1 MIVRTFVGTNIM
13 ERATA
18 IPAQWWQIGRHQAGG
33 HCYGIGG
40 VPRGGG
46 QHCGRGRQP
55 RGSPVAACKEPPRG
69 SWLPPPWKL
78 PWCPLVASWR
88 LPWSYLA
95 ATNEDIGGCQLLGG
109 YQAGS
114 SEGGGCPS
122 LACLA
127 PLSLLTTSLSFLSPR
142 LCFVAAAW
150 PAPPHQ
156 PSWYLPPAWPA
167 PPHQPPWYLPAVL
180 TSQSTQLP
188 LGLHIR
194 NAIPSDVIL
203 APLVPTVPLVP
214 TRCVHFPAHSATA
227 WSTH

>member
-1 MIVRTFVGTNIM
+1 MGGT
-13 ERATA
+13 TA
-18 IPAQWWQIGRHQAGG
+18 IPASRWQIGRHQAGG
-33 HCYGIGG
+33 HCYGIPPRQPRGG
-40 VPRGGG
+40 VPCGGG

-55 RGSPVAACKEPPRG
+55 LGSPVAACKEPPRG
-69 SWLPPPWKL
+69 SWLPPHWKM

-114 SEGGGCPS
+114 YEGGGCPS

-156 PSWYLPPAWPA
+156 P
-167 PPHQPPWYLPAVL
+167 PWYLPAVL

-203 APLVPTVPLVP
+203 GDQLVHGMPSLP
-214 TRCVHFPAHSATA
+214 RGWWGF
-227 WSTH
+227 STYHEGGGD